1 VKNLSYCVASEI
13 LQSLRSFRMTFMSLI
28 SNWKRYDKD
37 FNNAI
42 KSSKEHDYEF
52 QNQPLE
58 LDELKAFLVSKV
70 DFLLRLLE
78 NPNLLE
84 HESFTDLL
92 WAVLHLEEELSYRKT
107 LKELPNSDYAH
118 LSGDIKRAYGLVISE
133 WLTYIKHLKYN
144 YPYLFSL
151 AIRMNPL
158 NKDASPLVK

>member
-1 VKNLSYCVASEI
+1 MYIIAE
-13 LQSLRSFRMTFMSLI
+13 
-28 SNWKRYDKD
+28 KRYKVNKYLHLGKMQES
-37 FNNAI
+37 FI
-42 KSSKEHDYEF
+42 
-52 QNQPLE
+52 QR
-58 LDELKAFLVSKV
+58 LKHVGFLIREIVSKV

-133 WLTYIKHLKYN
+133 WLTYVKHLKYN